1 MENREKLIAKIQKLL
16 AMAKHNASNENEAA
30 TALRQAESMMRKHDV
45 QFAEIEAQKIKA
57 EDMQMTGTGETRN
70 SGWVWQ
76 LAWAASHLTS
86 TMPWKKG
93 GEITFAGTGFDVQVA
108 LMMHDYLV
116 GVTERLSSQYEGNP
130 YLSASIRAQ
139 RNAFKMG
146 MAVSIL
152 KRARIIKEEREAEIR
167 QASAKSTGRDLIVI
181 KQDLIKK
188 QFNLSYSKGQSYS
201 TNAGNA
207 YNDGREAGRGVSL
220 NSQLNGRKTKRIA

>member
-93 GEITFAGTGFDVQVA
+93 ESGPKGPESGARAGEPETRPAG
-108 LMMHDYLV
+108 
-116 GVTERLSSQYEGNP
+116 
-130 YLSASIRAQ
+130 IR
-139 RNAFKMG
+139 N
-146 MAVSIL
+146 
-152 KRARIIKEEREAEIR
+152 
-167 QASAKSTGRDLIVI
+167 
-181 KQDLIKK
+181 
-188 QFNLSYSKGQSYS
+188 
-201 TNAGNA
+201 
-207 YNDGREAGRGVSL
+207 
-220 NSQLNGRKTKRIA
+220 